1 MTARRRRRHDAQ
13 VRRGSLF
20 FIAALA
26 ALAACA
32 GVLAAGAAA
41 AGGQQPAAAAAAR
54 KGPPLTTFAS
64 CRGFLAHVRRQARI
78 VTRPRVGMPGV
89 PVLAPSAP
97 EGDRAAVAAP
107 KAGVNFSDTNVQE
120 AGVNE
125 PDLVETDGRT
135 VYAIAGGRV
144 RIVDV
149 TGPAPRLLARL
160 ALDDLSPSGL
170 LLLGDRLIVL
180 GEAGAPVAVDA
191 PVARAQTVIAG
202 PVGAPRTVLAQVN
215 VSDPAHPRA
224 LARMAVDGHLVAAR
238 RTGGTVRAV
247 VATAPRPIELGRRR
261 ALRAGAGAWLPRLTV
276 RGTRRVAVGCRSVS
290 RPRTF
295 SGLGMVTV
303 LTVDAAGPLA
313 LLDSDAILTDGEI
326 VYASPTAMYVSTSR
340 WADPALADD
349 ATPPRGATLVHKLDT
364 SDPARTTYRAS
375 GAVRGFLLNQFSLSE
390 HDGYL
395 RAASTE
401 EPDWWSAPDG
411 AARESES
418 LVTVLAERGGRLE
431 RVGEVD
437 GLGRGERIFA
447 VRFLGARGYVVT
459 FRQTDPLYALDL
471 SDPARPAVRGELKI
485 PGFSSYLHPV
495 DDVHADRHRP
505 GRRRRRPHPGHP
517 GLAVRR
523 LRPRGAAPHRP
534 ARARRRLVG
543 GRVGPPRRPLLAG
556 DAPARAAG
564 RVVPTGGAA
573 AVGLTVSRDT
583 GITPDRA
590 RAPPRVGARAPLA
603 GGGRRALHGVGRG
616 HPGERPAD
624 ARPARLR
631 RVRLTR
637 AL

>member
-1 MTARRRRRHDAQ
+1 MTARHRRRHDAQ

-41 AGGQQPAAAAAAR
+41 AGGQQSAAAAAAR

-78 VTRPRVGMPGV
+78 VTRPRVGMPAV
-89 PVLAPSAP
+89 SVLAPSVP

-107 KAGVNFSDTNVQE
+107 KDGVDFSDTNVQE
-120 AGVNE
+120 AGVDE

-135 VYAIAGGRV
+135 VYAIAAGRV

-202 PVGAPRTVLAQVN
+202 PVGAPRTVLAQVD

-238 RTGGTVRAV
+238 RSGGTVRAV
-247 VATAPRPIELGRRR
+247 VATAPRPIELGRQR

-326 VYASPTAMYVSTSR
+326 VYASPTAMYVATSR

-349 ATPPRGATLVHKLDT
+349 PTPPRGATLVHKLDT

-471 SDPARPAVRGELKI
+471 SDPARPAAGGVLKI
-485 PGFSSYLHPV
+485 PGYSSYLHPV
-495 DDVHADRHRP
+495 DDSTLIGIGQAADAG
-505 GRRRRRPHPGHP
+505 GRTLGTQVS
-517 GLAVRR
+517 LFDVSD
-523 LRPRGAAPHRP
+523 LAAPRRIAQRALDGDWSEAESDHHAVLYWP
-534 ARARRRLVG
+534 ATH
-543 GRVGPPRRPLLAG
+543 LLAL
-556 DAPARAAG
+556 PIQSYE
-564 RVVPTGGAA
+564 GASA

-583 GITPDRA
+583 GITPVA
-590 RAPPRVGARAPLA
+590 RV
-603 GGGRRALHGVGRG
+603 H
-616 HPGERPAD
+616 HPGSAPVHRSLVVGD
-624 ARPARLR
+624 ALYTVSDAGIQASDLR
-631 RVRLTR
+631 TLAPRGY
-637 AL
+637 AAFD

>member
-1 MTARRRRRHDAQ
+1 
-13 VRRGSLF
+13 VRGAVLAVALVALV
-20 FIAALA
+20 AAL
-26 ALAACA
+26 
-32 GVLAAGAAA
+32 GGGDGTGSAAA
-41 AGGQQPAAAAAAR
+41 ATAR
-54 KGPPLTTFAS
+54 KEPPALARFAS
-64 CRGFLAHVRRQARI
+64 CRGFLSHVRRQARL
-78 VTRPRVGMPGV
+78 VTAPGAGGPGV
-89 PVLAPSAP
+89 RVLVPSAP

-107 KAGVNFSDTNVQE
+107 AAGVDFSGTNVQE
-120 AGVNE
+120 AGVDE

-144 RIVDV
+144 RVVDV
-149 TGPAPRLLARL
+149 TGPAPRPLARL

-202 PVGAPRTVLAQVN
+202 PMTAPRTVLAQVD

-224 LARMAVDGHLVAAR
+224 LARMTVDGHLVAAR
-238 RTGGTVRAV
+238 RTDGTVRAV
-247 VATAPRPIELGRRR
+247 VATAPRPVELGRQG
-261 ALRAGAGAWLPRLTV
+261 ALRAGAGAWLPRLRM
-276 RGTRRVAVGCRSVS
+276 RGARRVAVGCRSVS

-295 SGLGMVTV
+295 SGLGMITV

-326 VYASPTAMYVSTSR
+326 VYASPAAMYVATSR

-390 HDGYL
+390 HDGHL

-401 EPDWWSAPDG
+401 EPDWWSGAAG

-471 SDPARPAVRGELKI
+471 SDPARPAVRGALKI

-495 DDVHADRHRP
+495 DDSTLIGIGQAADEN
-505 GRRRRRPHPGHP
+505 GRTLGTQVS
-517 GLAVRR
+517 LFDVSD
-523 LRPRGAAPHRP
+523 LAAPRRIAQRELDGDWSEAETDHHAVFYWP
-534 ARARRRLVG
+534 ATR
-543 GRVGPPRRPLLAG
+543 LLALPIG
-556 DAPARAAG
+556 SYQ
-564 RVVPTGGAA
+564 GGAA
-573 AVGLTVSRDT
+573 AVGLTVSRET
-583 GITPDRA
+583 GITPVA
-590 RAPPRVGARAPLA
+590 RV
-603 GGGRRALHGVGRG
+603 H
-616 HPGERPAD
+616 HPGAAPVRRSLVVGD
-624 ARPARLR
+624 ALYTVSDAGILASDLR
-631 RVRLTR
+631 TLAPRGY
-637 AL
+637 AAFD